1 MKIRIHSALTSF
13 AYDLAADLEAKGFG
27 QVAVEVGETD
37 RFEIQYKPSVAAG
50 DVSRLLDA
58 LDPLQPENITAA
70 DGPDAFDLELWL
82 GTEAPEEECE
92 VVLFADSTAW
102 ARELRALAARLGM
115 RVANEE
121 IRVLDEDVL
130 LYNEAPAFVRQM
142 LRWSLGRKGIRVL
155 ERQEDEWDTNVG
167 LVVRDQHLAAKP
179 FLDRFRVSV
188 ASDDEAAAAA
198 LIERLTRQGFHCNPV
213 LPLTAAEAEREPIVL
228 HTGPFTRERAP
239 GEFARLHVAVDDLV
253 AGQHIDTRRFPVQV
267 VNDAASVLETRIV
280 LPLAACRS
288 GTKRPY
294 SGPYPERFRIAL
306 VTDSPAAV
314 EGLRSRLQ
322 AAGFDRVTLR
332 TPEEAEEDSF
342 VPGFAIVWAAAGRE
356 PAVARA
362 IKEAVQAEMQAA
374 GLDAQF
380 TLRVSEVGGDDAE
393 VKVFFPHAGI
403 ADGSLLRRLTDASRF
418 NLKLHSPAPDEW
430 DDLFHE
436 LEGWGFANCAKEVRE
451 SGPREIAHGGAPQ
464 ELIQK
469 LRGFLRERTGIDL
482 RSNKQWGDADMD
494 VWFFLPHRTTKPAEK
509 PPEKKPDSPA
519 EEGPAEIDVWAYP
532 EEAAGAAR
540 PFVELAADRLRLGS
554 VMLPRRVGPREP
566 LAPDPA
572 DFVHFC
578 LDGLTAATLE
588 HIATSVLLREPCLL
602 EGETSTSK
610 TSSILYLAS
619 LVNQPVARLNLNGQT
634 DTGELVGRFVPQNLQ
649 NELPLSRSELQ
660 QEMEWLEP
668 ETRMI
673 LERARQAN
681 RPLTRVEVQQIMAN
695 ERMASLP
702 WRWQDGLVVQ
712 AMRSGW
718 WVVLDEVNLGEPQ
731 ILERLNSVL
740 ESNPT
745 LVLTENDNS
754 VLGPGGTT
762 AVHPDFRIFATMN
775 PAEYSG
781 RSVLSPAYR
790 DRWRGYWFTPR
801 AGERE
806 YLDMLHLLV
815 HGRQPDVR
823 VRGRSYAGVPA
834 TARYAVLAAMPG
846 IDGLLEAL
854 ARFHVALEHA
864 AGQAGTGA
872 ARIGA
877 RRKERYVFTRRGILG
892 LLEYLASPLCQ
903 ANGGL
908 TAAAVRQGLVRYY
921 VGRVAVAEDRAMVVQ
936 LLDAAGIGPH
946 TWKVGP

>member
-1 MKIRIHSALTSF
+1 MKIRIHSALSSF

-27 QVAVEVGETD
+27 QVAVAVGATD
-37 RFEIQYKPSVAAG
+37 RFEIQYKPTVAAG

-58 LDPLQPENITAA
+58 LDPLQPEHISAA
-70 DGPDAFDLELWL
+70 DSSDAFDLELWL
-82 GTEAPEEECE
+82 GTEAPEEDCA

-102 ARELRALAARLGM
+102 ARELRALAARLGL
-115 RVANEE
+115 RVSNEE

-142 LRWSLGRKGIRVL
+142 VRWSLGHKGIRL
-155 ERQEDEWDTNVG
+155 AERQDDEWDTNVG
-167 LVVRDQHLAAKP
+167 LVARDLHLAAKP

-198 LIERLTRQGFHCNPV
+198 LVERLTGQGFRCNPV
-213 LPLTAAEAEREPIVL
+213 VPLTAAEAQREPIAL
-228 HTGPFTRERAP
+228 RTGPFTRERAP

-253 AGQHIDTRRFPVQV
+253 TAGHIDTRRFPVQV
-267 VNDAASVLETRIV
+267 VNDAASVLEARIV

-322 AAGFDRVTLR
+322 AAGFDRVELR
-332 TPEEAEEDSF
+332 TPEEAEGDLWPF
-342 VPGFAIVWAAAGRE
+342 GFTFIPGFAIAWSAAGSE
-356 PAVARA
+356 PEIARA
-362 IKEAVQAEMQAA
+362 IKEAVRAEMRAA

-380 TLRVSEVGGDDAE
+380 ALRVSEVPGEDAE
-393 VKVFFPHAGI
+393 VKVFFPHAGV
-403 ADGSLLRRLTDASRF
+403 ADGSLLRQLTDPAPF
-418 NLKLHSPAPDEW
+418 NLKLHAPDPDEW
-430 DDLFHE
+430 DDLFRE
-436 LEGWGFANCAKEVRE
+436 LEGWEFANCAKEVRE
-451 SGPREIAHGGAPQ
+451 SGPREIAHGGAPP

-469 LRGFLRERTGIDL
+469 LRAFLRERTGIDL
-482 RSNKQWGDADMD
+482 PGNKQWADTDMD

-509 PPEKKPDSPA
+509 PPEAKPESPR

-532 EEAAGAAR
+532 QEAAGAAPR

-578 LDGLTAATLE
+578 LDGLTASTLE

-619 LVNQPVARLNLNGQT
+619 LLNQPVARLNLNGQT

-649 NELPLSRSELQ
+649 NELPLSRTELQ

-754 VLGPGGTT
+754 VLGPGGT

-790 DRWRGYWFTPR
+790 DRWRGY
-801 AGERE
+801 
-806 YLDMLHLLV
+806 
-815 HGRQPDVR
+815 
-823 VRGRSYAGVPA
+823 
-834 TARYAVLAAMPG
+834 
-846 IDGLLEAL
+846 
-854 ARFHVALEHA
+854 
-864 AGQAGTGA
+864 
-872 ARIGA
+872 
-877 RRKERYVFTRRGILG
+877 
-892 LLEYLASPLCQ
+892 
-903 ANGGL
+903 
-908 TAAAVRQGLVRYY
+908 
-921 VGRVAVAEDRAMVVQ
+921 
-936 LLDAAGIGPH
+936 
-946 TWKVGP
+946 